1 MTGFMKSAGFIR
13 SWLPLALGLV
23 IGGVGG
29 ALFHQSMPGAEGSPE
44 ERAARL
50 EVDLKKAR
58 NRIAALEAADPHS
71 RRKPGRTF
79 ADGARNIADDIREGR
94 PVSPDDL
101 LRASKPLLRD
111 LAPLFDRMRVR
122 AEKQMIDRMTGELA
136 RKYDLTNDQRE
147 LLRSWFEQK
156 SEANAKQW
164 SELVAADGTT
174 LEDLMIAT
182 RDARPDDGIDEFMP
196 RLLTGEKLASF
207 QSERMTQRAER
218 VQNEADAKT
227 QRLDRIVGLDD
238 AQRDQVFGIMARG
251 SRDYDPS
258 MRLEGAAGGNIT
270 APLAG
275 TGREA
280 VLSVLR
286 PDQRAAYEAERQR
299 RREEAAKDMEAI
311 GLTLPENWDLLD
323 AESF

>member
-1 MTGFMKSAGFIR
+1 MKSAAGFIR
-13 SWLPLALGLV
+13 SWLPLALGLM

-44 ERAARL
+44 ERATQL
-50 EVDLKKAR
+50 EVDLKKAQ
-58 NRIAALEAADPHS
+58 NRIAALEAADPRG

-101 LRASKPLLRD
+101 LRASQPLLRD

-122 AEKQMIDRMTGELA
+122 GEKQVIERMTGELA

-164 SELVAADGTT
+164 SELVAAEGTT
-174 LEDLMIAT
+174 LEDLMISA

-196 RLLTGEKLASF
+196 RLLTGDKLASF
-207 QSERMTQRAER
+207 QAERMTERAGR

-227 QRLDRIVGLDD
+227 QRLDNIVTLDD

-251 SRDYDPS
+251 SRDYDPA
-258 MRLEGAAGGNIT
+258 MGLEGAAGGNI
-270 APLAG
+270 AASPAG

-311 GLTLPENWDLLD
+311 GLTLPEGWDMLD